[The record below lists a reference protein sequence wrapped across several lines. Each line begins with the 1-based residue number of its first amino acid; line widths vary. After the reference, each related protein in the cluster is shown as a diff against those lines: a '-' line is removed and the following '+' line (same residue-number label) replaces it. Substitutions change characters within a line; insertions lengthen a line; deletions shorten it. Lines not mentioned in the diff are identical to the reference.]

1 MPDLLA
7 WLRPA
12 PPPPLVGVAVA
23 PTDVSDSRGTSG
35 EGWQIEA
42 WRVWHTLGEIHYPTS
57 QESRLVSRV
66 DWTTEP
72 EVDLDALFSPPGVSE
87 LSRQIALNLY
97 VAGEGWL
104 VKTNRTPDDKPTDE
118 HWRVESV
125 GNTSSATTAKLE
137 RAAVT
142 VRFWNPDP
150 TDTSKADSA
159 VRAALGPANELIT
172 LQSLSRTQ
180 ARSRLA
186 RAGILLRPSSRQPML
201 DEDGMP
207 LDFNTMLTEAMIS
220 AITDE
225 DSAAAVVPIDITWPA
240 DEIEQW
246 RHLTFDFP
254 FDDSIDG
261 KMERAIRRIALALDI
276 WPELLLGIA
285 DINHWGSW
293 FLAEDT
299 WRGHIA
305 PVAEMVAGTLEVA
318 AVQVGTETEITP
330 DPSVLLARRST
341 VADALDAAKIGAV
354 GLEFVRDAIGAE
366 DEDAPTDEDLE
377 TIAMLLGKK
386 APEEEEEEEV
396 EQAAPATL
404 PGQEEEEEPIAA
416 AAGDVTGDSLGVAMA
431 RIDDQLRSWLDGAV
445 EPTIMLARG
454 RVGMQARTKLRGDPR
469 QAKIDNVQN
478 SDVGHYLG
486 ADALMDLLDVPL
498 TVRNTVGPLAER
510 WMLRLERSQA
520 AIEDLI
526 GDVIGDEAWELARKA
541 SGEALVDDLTEYIV
555 TTIGLT
561 DAAMG
566 VFDGRRVVA
575 VAGID

>member
-1 MPDLLA
+1 VADLLA
-7 WLRPA
+7 WLRPN
-12 PPPPLVGVAVA
+12 PPPLTGAAVS
-23 PTDVSDSRGTSG
+23 PTDSATNVSATGQ
-35 EGWQIEA
+35 GWQTEA
-42 WRVWHTLGEIHYPTS
+42 WRVWHELGEIHYPTS

-72 EVDLDALFSPPGVSE
+72 EVDLDLLFTPPGVSE
-87 LSRQIALNLY
+87 VSRQIALNLY

-104 VKTNRTPDDKPTDE
+104 IKTNRTPDDKPTDE

-125 GNTSSATTAKLE
+125 GNNTSATSAKLD
-137 RAAVT
+137 RALVK

-150 TDTSKADSA
+150 TETDKADSA

-201 DEDGMP
+201 DENGDP

-220 AITDE
+220 AITEE
-225 DSAAAVVPIDITWPA
+225 DSTAAVVPIDVTWPA
-240 DEIEQW
+240 DEIDSW
-246 RHLTFDFP
+246 THLTFDFP

-318 AVQVGTETEITP
+318 AAQVGVETEITP

-386 APEEEEEEEV
+386 APEEEEEEEEV

-416 AAGDVTGDSLGVAMA
+416 AAGDVSGDSLGVAMA

-469 QAKIDNVQN
+469 LRTIDNVSN

-486 ADALMDLLDVPL
+486 AEQLMDLIDVPV
-498 TVRNTVGPLAER
+498 TVRNTVEPLASR
-510 WMLRLERSQA
+510 WMLRLERSQG

-526 GDVIGDEAWELARKA
+526 GDVIEDEAWELARKA

-555 TTIGLT
+555 GTIGLT

>member
-7 WLRPA
+7 WLRPS
-12 PPPPLVGVAVA
+12 PPPLVGAAVA
-23 PTDVSDSRGTSG
+23 PADAG
-35 EGWQIEA
+35 EAKTTGAGWQTEA
-42 WRVWHTLGEIHYPTS
+42 WRVWHDLGEIHYPTS

-72 EVDLDALFSPPGVSE
+72 EVDLDALFSPPGVGE

-104 VKTNRTPDDKPTDE
+104 IRTNRTPDDKVTDE

-125 GNTSSATTAKLE
+125 GAASSSGTSRLE
-137 RAAVT
+137 RASIK

-186 RAGILLRPSSRQPML
+186 RAGILLRPSSRQGMI
-201 DEDGMP
+201 DENGDP
-207 LDFNTMLTEAMIS
+207 LDFNTMLTEAMVS
-220 AITDE
+220 AITEE
-225 DSAAAVVPIDITWPA
+225 DSTAAIVPIDVTWPA
-240 DEIEQW
+240 DEIEFW
-246 RHLTFDFP
+246 KHLTFDFP

-318 AVQVGTETEITP
+318 AREAGVETEITP

-366 DEDAPTDEDLE
+366 DEDAPTEADLE

-386 APEEEEEEEV
+386 APEEEEEEV

-404 PGQEEEEEPIAA
+404 PGQEEEEAPIAA

-431 RIDDQLRSWLDGAV
+431 RIDDQLRSWLEGAV

-486 ADALMDLLDVPL
+486 AEALMDLIDVPL
-498 TVRNTVGPLAER
+498 TVRNTVGPLASR

-526 GDVIGDEAWELARKA
+526 GDIVGDEAWELARKA
-541 SGEALVDDLTEYIV
+541 SGEALVDDLSEFV
-555 TTIGLT
+555 VATIGLT
-561 DAAMG
+561 DAAMP